1 MRSVGKVLFNKWVL
15 LQALVIASYIY
26 AAAYESAVMT
36 PIDEMSGIMQAVAE
50 DEAFAEAYGDMDW
63 GMSLEEYRESAG
75 NVTLLKSRFLQ
86 GPLTF
91 LTSML
96 TLTIAIV
103 IVQLG
108 ARLGERIRRRPEKTR
123 LMETIDIT
131 MPALLAETLKYLVFS
146 MYAMVSGTL
155 PDYNIALSAAV
166 TVAACTAPYIINC
179 LHRRRSRKPY
189 GAVAVGGTIASAAAL
204 AFQLL

>member
-1 MRSVGKVLFNKWVL
+1 MKAFRKVLFNKWVL
-15 LQALVIASYIY
+15 LLALVIASYIY
-26 AAAYESAVMT
+26 AAAYESAAMT

-108 ARLGERIRRRPEKTR
+108 GRLGERIRRRPEKTR

-146 MYAMVSGTL
+146 VYAMVSGTL

-166 TVAACTAPYIINC
+166 TVATCTAPYIINC